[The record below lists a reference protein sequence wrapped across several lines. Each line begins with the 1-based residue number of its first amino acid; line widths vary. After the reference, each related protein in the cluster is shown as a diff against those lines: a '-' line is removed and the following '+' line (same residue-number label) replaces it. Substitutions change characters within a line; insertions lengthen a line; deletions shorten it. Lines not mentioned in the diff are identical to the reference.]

1 MKLGIF
7 DRSKPNLKLAGHL
20 VFAYFFKRFR
30 SLNDEN
36 LGTVGQRAAN
46 ALSNR
51 PHFNST
57 YLVSG
62 RFNSKIAVS
71 K

>member
-1 MKLGIF
+1 M
-7 DRSKPNLKLAGHL
+7 
-20 VFAYFFKRFR
+20 YFFKRFR

-62 RFNSKIAVS
+62 RFHSKITVS
-71 K
+71 KQFLTISNYPLATWCRRITN